1 MNIVNA
7 LPAGR
12 FVSGLLMA
20 LSVVACGGEPD
31 VEATPSSDPAVEQ
44 VFLKGHSVFGHEVR
58 TIRPCGEAE
67 AVWAIDSTG
76 LLWDVHREL
85 APGMEPYEEVF
96 VVVRGSAGNA
106 QLDGFGA
113 DYRGSFLVAQVLY
126 AAGEGFGCDLDLN
139 RFHYRLSGNE
149 PFWGLNLTDTTA
161 ELSRMGEPELYWSD
175 LREESTEASVSFL
188 AESSVS
194 GVLEVHVSEEPC
206 RDSMSGAFYG
216 YRASVLVASEEL
228 HGCALR
234 GAGR

>member
-1 MNIVNA
+1 MNA
-7 LPAGR
+7 LRTWCSVLGP
-12 FVSGLLMA
+12 LLVYGA
-20 LSVVACGGEPD
+20 VACGGDSVGEETQSSAPAPD
-31 VEATPSSDPAVEQ
+31 RVL
-44 VFLKGHSVFGHEVR
+44 LKGHAVFGHEVR
-58 TIRPCGEAE
+58 TIRPCGEDE

-76 LLWDVHREL
+76 LLWDVHGEL
-85 APGMEPYEEVF
+85 AFGMEPYEEVF

-126 AAGEGFGCDLDLN
+126 AAGEGFGCDLDLH

-161 ELSRMGEPELYWSD
+161 ELSRMGEPELFWSD
-175 LREESTEASVSFL
+175 LREESTETSVSFL

-216 YRASVLVASEEL
+216 YRASVQVPGEEL